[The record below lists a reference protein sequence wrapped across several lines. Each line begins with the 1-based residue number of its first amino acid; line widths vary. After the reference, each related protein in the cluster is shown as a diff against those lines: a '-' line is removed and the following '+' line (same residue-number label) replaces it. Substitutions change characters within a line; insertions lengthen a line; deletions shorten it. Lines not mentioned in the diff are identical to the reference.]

1 MKNGKRMGLLF
12 STTALFLTCLLMVFI
27 LFAWYA
33 VNKQANVTAGTG
45 VTAANESIRI
55 LDEVKAV
62 KYSLNGDITTNTY
75 NRNSS
80 GRLVL
85 VKSEIYTAETKTTV
99 TITEFTEVEYF
110 VIREMLPGEHVDI
123 TIGYTIDESMDG
135 SNYTIYLKNI
145 VGDAFVIDEKT
156 HYVTG
161 AFRYKSMSL
170 KDSNNLDVVGFTP
183 DSDYTW
189 FNEYSISQND
199 SATLDKTILHH
210 TWDSNYGSLYYT
222 FSIYEDFTQYYRLI
236 AQSENSYGNLLSRKN
251 FNIGEI
257 FVILG

>member
-12 STTALFLTCLLMVFI
+12 STTALFITCLLMVFT

-85 VKSEIYTAETKTTV
+85 AKSVIYTASTDTTE
-99 TITEFTEVEYF
+99 TITEFAEVEYF

-123 TIGYTIDESMDG
+123 TIGYTIDESKDG

-145 VGDAFVIDEKT
+145 VGDAFIIDEKT

-161 AFRYKSMSL
+161 AFRYKNISL
-170 KDSNNLDVVGFTP
+170 KDSNNADAVGFTP

-199 SATLDKTILHH
+199 SETLDKTILHH
-210 TWDSNYGSLYYT
+210 TWDSDYGSLYYT

>member
-12 STTALFLTCLLMVFI
+12 STTALFLTCLLMVFT

-85 VKSEIYTAETKTTV
+85 VKSEIYTAETKTTE
-99 TITEFTEVEYF
+99 TITEFAEVEF
-110 VIREMLPGEHVDI
+110 VIGEMLPGEHVDI
-123 TIGYTIDESMDG
+123 TIGYTIDESKDG

-156 HYVTG
+156 H
-161 AFRYKSMSL
+161 
-170 KDSNNLDVVGFTP
+170 
-183 DSDYTW
+183 
-189 FNEYSISQND
+189 
-199 SATLDKTILHH
+199 
-210 TWDSNYGSLYYT
+210 
-222 FSIYEDFTQYYRLI
+222 
-236 AQSENSYGNLLSRKN
+236 
-251 FNIGEI
+251 
-257 FVILG
+257 